1 MDENIISKAV
11 YQEFG
16 NALHSAYVSLASG
29 QDAAS
34 IVNAFNLKALNAI
47 FVLVAEINRDA
58 DFPDLTK
65 DHLARVLS
73 LITGKNY
80 SPGNMRDEILNIFP
94 SLRGEGDAA

>member
-29 QDAAS
+29 HDAAS
-34 IVNAFNLKALNAI
+34 VVNAFNLKALNAI

-65 DHLARVLS
+65 DNLARALS
-73 LITGKNY
+73 LITGKDY
-80 SPGNMRDEILNIFP
+80 VPGNMRDEILNIFP
-94 SLRGEGDAA
+94 SLRGEGNAA